1 MNIFDSEALLR
12 KLWSLIRLE
21 VKQYR
26 DPHKYCNEVS
36 TIPLSTLLAT
46 EQVNNAWKS
55 LGGIVVYFLAKHTGN
70 FSRVLFFS
78 VKKKERYF

>member
-1 MNIFDSEALLR
+1 MLICLLGIFMNIFDREALVWKALLR

-36 TIPLSTLLAT
+36 TIPLSALLAT

-55 LGGIVVYFLAKHTGN
+55 LGGIAVYF
-70 FSRVLFFS
+70 
-78 VKKKERYF
+78 

>member
-1 MNIFDSEALLR
+1 VTVISTHYEYANLFIRHIFMNIFDSDALLR

-36 TIPLSTLLAT
+36 TIPLSALLAT
-46 EQVNNAWKS
+46 EQVNNAWQS
-55 LGGIVVYFLAKHTGN
+55 LGGIVVYF
-70 FSRVLFFS
+70 
-78 VKKKERYF
+78 